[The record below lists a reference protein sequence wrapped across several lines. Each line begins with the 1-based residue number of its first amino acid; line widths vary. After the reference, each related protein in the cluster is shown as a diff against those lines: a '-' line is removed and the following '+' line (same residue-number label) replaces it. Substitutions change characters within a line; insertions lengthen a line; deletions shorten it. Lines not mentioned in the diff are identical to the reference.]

1 MCLRPDIVYV
11 VPRAVYATYYLL
23 EQQGF
28 HGSTN
33 GFHTHCEKAL
43 RLARASGDTALVTL
57 WEQVLD
63 FGTRHGCSPLSAVE
77 IEGTEVYES
86 PMPVAAEH
94 RLRLYIGNPANPPH
108 EPGQSAITRERLG
121 LINHDRPTAT

>member
-11 VPRAVYATYYLL
+11 VPRGVYATYYLL

-28 HGSTN
+28 HGATN
-33 GFHTHCEKAL
+33 GFHTHCEEAL
-43 RLARASGDTALVTL
+43 SSARANGDAALIRL

-63 FGTRHGCSPLSAVE
+63 FGTRHSCSPLSAVE
-77 IEGTEVYES
+77 VEGVEVYES
-86 PMPVAAEH
+86 PLPVDAAQ

-108 EPGQSAITRERLG
+108 EPGQSEITRERLA
-121 LINHDRPTAT
+121 LINADR